1 QINELVNAERKL
13 KEELIKKEN
22 DISNMAVKLT
32 NFSEQIVQL
41 TNEIDRKNEENANM
55 KANINLQ
62 DEKVKLLVK

>member
-1 QINELVNAERKL
+1 YKEISDKAEATTNGLRAQINELVNAERRL

-41 TNEIDRKNEENANM
+41 TNEIDRKNEENA
-55 KANINLQ
+55 
-62 DEKVKLLVK
+62 